1 MRKFLKKF
9 WDITAG
15 LAFTIA
21 GSVVVYN
28 TLSGKTQTIALT
40 ATVTACV
47 IHYAHNFMSS
57 DEA

>member
-1 MRKFLKKF
+1 MKFLKKF
-9 WDITAG
+9 WDTTASI
-15 LAFTIA
+15 AFTIA

-28 TLSGKTQTIALT
+28 TLSGKTQTIALM

-47 IHYAHNFMSS
+47 VHYAYNFTKS

>member
-1 MRKFLKKF
+1 MKFLKKF

-28 TLSGKTQTIALT
+28 TLSGKTQTIALV

-47 IHYAHNFMSS
+47 IHYTYNFTNS